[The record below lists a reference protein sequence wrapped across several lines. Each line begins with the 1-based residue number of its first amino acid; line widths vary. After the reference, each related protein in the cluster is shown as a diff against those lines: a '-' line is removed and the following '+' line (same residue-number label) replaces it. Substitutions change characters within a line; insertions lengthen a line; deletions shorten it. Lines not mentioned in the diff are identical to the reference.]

1 MCVLQ
6 GMIVFVY
13 GVMCRLSRCWV
24 GQTIHILPIQC
35 SCIYIPYLCGLIP
48 HPPKKYIFYW
58 SLHLSRTPQ
67 IIILSPPRINPAGF
81 LTLFSLPD
89 SLNATKGQKQNR
101 QSVRLHVNLLSPINP
116 LCSTTP
122 LLPPPSFL
130 LPFPL
135 LFSYPLVAIAIAV
148 AVALLIALAF
158 LIALALLAAAVACCA
173 CANTS

>member
-24 GQTIHILPIQC
+24 GQTKHILPIQC

-81 LTLFSLPD
+81 LTQFSLPD
-89 SLNATKGQKQNR
+89 SLNATKGQKQNHR
-101 QSVRLHVNLLSPINP
+101 SVACLFACQFTISNQSSLFYYPFAA
-116 LCSTTP
+116 
-122 LLPPPSFL
+122 PPSFL
-130 LPFPL
+130 LPSPL
-135 LFSYPLVAIAIAV
+135 LFSYPLVAIAITV
-148 AVALLIALAF
+148 AGAALT
-158 LIALALLAAAVACCA
+158 ALALLAAAAAAAAACSACA
-173 CANTS
+173 CTS